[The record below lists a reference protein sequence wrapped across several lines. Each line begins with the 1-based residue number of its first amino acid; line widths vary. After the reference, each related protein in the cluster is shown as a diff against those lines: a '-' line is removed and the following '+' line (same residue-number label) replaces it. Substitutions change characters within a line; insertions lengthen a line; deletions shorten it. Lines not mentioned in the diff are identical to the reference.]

1 MRNETVEIEA
11 IKRHPDF
18 KNSRHT
24 VGGLEDLCASIQN
37 EGVLNPLVVWENDS
51 HMYLV
56 SGFRRMAAIE
66 TILRDDPEALGGG
79 QVPVRVFEGDL
90 KGAARINLAENIQ
103 REDLSPLEIGEY
115 LEHLTQEFG
124 YKPEEVAE
132 VIGKS
137 PAFVYGHRAFL
148 KDAIPALVGCIRE
161 KEMSYTLGLDISK
174 QPAKRQAELVEK
186 HRKFREELKSDRKAA
201 SATRKELAEDA
212 EKPAKEKEPK
222 TPKKGARRP
231 AGDIQ
236 AKLEAYM
243 STDWSEL
250 DSDVQAFIFGIQ
262 KGLAFALNHEV
273 DFSEIVPFTFD
284 GFTDVP
290 VIPPG
295 ATVSAPEEDEDDEVL
310 EGFTESW

>member
-1 MRNETVEIEA
+1 MRNETISIDS

-24 VGGLEDLCASIQN
+24 VGGLEDLCASIAN
-37 EGVLNPLVVWENDS
+37 EGVLNPLVVWESDS

-66 TILRDDPEALGGG
+66 TLLRDDPEALGGG

-115 LEHLTQEFG
+115 LEHLTNEFG
-124 YKPEEVAE
+124 YRPEEVAE

-148 KDAIPALVGCIRE
+148 KDAIPALVSAIRE

-174 QPAKRQAELVEK
+174 KPAKRQAELVEK
-186 HRKFREELKSDRKAA
+186 HKRFREELKSDRKAA
-201 SATRKELAEDA
+201 SATRKELAEDTKE
-212 EKPAKEKEPK
+212 EKPTKEPK

-290 VIPPG
+290 VIPE
-295 ATVSAPEEDEDDEVL
+295 ATSAPEEEEDDEVL